1 MDYNNVKAIIF
12 DVDGVIFKSFDL
24 NGNYL
29 WSHAIKEDLG
39 LTPEHLSLIFSDKW
53 QDLLKGKIKL
63 LDHLEIVFNEKS
75 FQSLHVS
82 PKKYVKYWLNKDN
95 YVNKELLKIIKELTI
110 PCYIGTNQEEIRT
123 LHVINSIGSYFKS
136 CFASYKIGSIKPEI
150 EFFKYIENS
159 LCLHA
164 NELLLIDDSTG
175 NIIGAKKC
183 GWNTYHYKNIDEFKI
198 MITKME

>member
-12 DVDGVIFKSFDL
+12 D
-24 NGNYL
+24 
-29 WSHAIKEDLG
+29 
-39 LTPEHLSLIFSDKW
+39 PEHLSLIFSDKW

-63 LDHLEIVFNEKS
+63 LEHLEIVFNEKS
-75 FQSLHVS
+75 FQALHVS
-82 PKKYVKYWLNKDN
+82 PKKYVEYWLNKDN
-95 YVNKELLKIIKELTI
+95 HVNKVLLKIIKELTI
-110 PCYIGTNQEEIRT
+110 PCYIGTNQEKIRT

-159 LCLHA
+159 LFLHA
-164 NELLLIDDSTG
+164 NELLLVDDSTE

-198 MITKME
+198 MITKLE